1 MPKRTCWTFHLCPH
15 LPVHEITKER
25 GRNSAGESD
34 PKPEA
39 KGIQNEQVQSGS
51 GSKRWVTA

>member
-25 GRNSAGESD
+25 GRNSTGESD

-39 KGIQNEQVQSGS
+39 KGIQNEQV
-51 GSKRWVTA
+51 